1 MRRVAG
7 LATVDEAV
15 HANGRVIPSSRLQIV
30 SNLEGGIV
38 RQILVKAGDKVVAG
52 QPLLR
57 LDATA
62 STAEFA
68 RNDVSVNALL
78 ARAERLSAEARGT
91 ALVFPAPLET
101 AEPALVA
108 NERALHNAQLRSA
121 ATERDIADARLA
133 QAGRAAAEAEAEAAA
148 RGEALAQAQR
158 EVAILQPLVEKG
170 VEPAMSLVRARST
183 ERQSASAHDAAQQAV
198 RRAASARAEAAS
210 AVRSVDQRFRAAA
223 SEALATTR
231 AQIAAETTSLPAL
244 ADRMQRTEI
253 RAPVAGLVNRVL
265 VTTPGGSVRPGEPL
279 VEVVPAG
286 DSLVIE
292 AQVNPAD
299 IAFLRVGQK
308 ANIKISAYD
317 SAIYGAVAGVVEHIA
332 PDAIVDERNGESH
345 FTIRVRTN
353 ARALVGEGGVRLPI
367 GAGMTAEVDVLGQ
380 RRSVLGYVLTP
391 VTRLRDKA
399 FREKL

>member
-1 MRRVAG
+1 MPAFDARQAEALQAALALAVDDKAWRELAKAAMAEGLQRAEAGFRAATDIQQLIGQRRALIDGLVSDAWRRCVDPRAAVSL
-7 LATVDEAV
+7 LATGGY
-15 HANGRVIPSSRLQIV
+15 GRGELYPYSDIDL
-30 SNLEGGIV
+30 
-38 RQILVKAGDKVVAG
+38 LV
-52 QPLLR
+52 L
-57 LDATA
+57 
-62 STAEFA
+62 
-68 RNDVSVNALL
+68 
-78 ARAERLSAEARGT
+78 
-91 ALVFPAPLET
+91 
-101 AEPALVA
+101 AEPAVQK
-108 NERALHNAQLRSA
+108 R
-121 ATERDIADARLA
+121 
-133 QAGRAAAEAEAEAAA
+133 
-148 RGEALAQAQR
+148 
-158 EVAILQPLVEKG
+158 

-231 AQIAAETTSLPAL
+231 AQIAAETKSLPAL

-292 AQVNPAD
+292 AQVKPAD
-299 IAFLRVGQK
+299 IAFLLVGQK

-391 VTRLRDKA
+391 GTRLRDKA